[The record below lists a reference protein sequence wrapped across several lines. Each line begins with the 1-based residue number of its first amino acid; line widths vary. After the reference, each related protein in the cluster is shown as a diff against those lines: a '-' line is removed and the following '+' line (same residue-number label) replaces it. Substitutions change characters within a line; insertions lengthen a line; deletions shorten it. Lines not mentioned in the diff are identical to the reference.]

1 MNRKIQILEGSI
13 ENYTAKEAMQQV
25 VGTMNSKAVQVIKI
39 ITFEN
44 ETDSE
49 EQRLFV
55 KMFVRFLHKNQGSVF
70 LLAESEKRLSELQED
85 LENEHHGIQIVGM
98 IALEEEGIS
107 NDMILN
113 HINGVETDCIIA
125 ALTKEIQEEFVASY
139 RSALD
144 AKIWLG
150 IGTHLK
156 MKQKK
161 WRIEAIKQF
170 FVRHLLKK

>member
-1 MNRKIQILEGSI
+1 MNGKIQISDGNI
-13 ENYTAKEAMQQV
+13 ENYTAKEAMKQV
-25 VGTMNSKAVQVIKI
+25 VDTMNSKAVQAIKVI
-39 ITFEN
+39 TSEGEEN
-44 ETDSE
+44 SE

-70 LLAESEKRLSELQED
+70 LLAESEKRLSELQEY
-85 LENEHHGIQIVGM
+85 LENEHCGIQVVGT
-98 IALEEEGIS
+98 IALEEGGVS

-125 ALTKEIQEEFVASY
+125 ALPKEIQEEFVASY
-139 RSALD
+139 RTALD

-156 MKQKK
+156 MKQEK
-161 WRIEAIKQF
+161 WGIEAIKQF

>member
-55 KMFVRFLHKNQGSVF
+55 KMFVRFLHKNQG
-70 LLAESEKRLSELQED
+70 
-85 LENEHHGIQIVGM
+85 M

-125 ALTKEIQEEFVASY
+125 ALTKEIQEEFIASY